1 VTAVCETLGVARSNM
16 AERAKQI
23 PSKARGRPPLADR
36 GLVEEIKA
44 IIADMPTCGYRRVH
58 AILLETPSTKGVPGQ
73 MPSASIE

>member
-1 VTAVCETLGVARSNM
+1 M

-23 PSKARGRPPLADR
+23 PSKARGRPPLADW

-58 AILLETPSTKGVPGQ
+58 AILLETPPTSGVPGQ